1 MSMVKIVEHSA
12 GRTVGLTFPKKPAK
26 KQEAAEK
33 PKKQEADEKPDT
45 KTAESAKGETQEE

>member
-26 KQEAAEK
+26 KQEA
-33 PKKQEADEKPDT
+33 DEKPDT